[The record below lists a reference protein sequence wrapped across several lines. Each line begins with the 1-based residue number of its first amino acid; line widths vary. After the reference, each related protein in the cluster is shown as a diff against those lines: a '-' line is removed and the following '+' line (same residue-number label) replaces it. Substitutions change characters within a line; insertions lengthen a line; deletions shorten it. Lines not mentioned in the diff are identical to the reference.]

1 MFILHVNLAL
11 KSGMAEV
18 LKVTYQG
25 VFYPAISKQP
35 GFSETKLL
43 RAKSSKERTYR
54 LVIEFKSEEFQKK
67 WVATDLHQQVWPQM
81 EQAMAQYSVEYFETA

>member
-1 MFILHVNLAL
+1 MFILHVDLSARP
-11 KSGMAEV
+11 GMAEV
-18 LKVTYQG
+18 LNGTYHG
-25 VFYPAISKQP
+25 VFSPAISQQP

-43 RAKSSKERTYR
+43 RAKSSKERTHR

-67 WVATDLHQQVWPQM
+67 WVATDLHQEVWPQM